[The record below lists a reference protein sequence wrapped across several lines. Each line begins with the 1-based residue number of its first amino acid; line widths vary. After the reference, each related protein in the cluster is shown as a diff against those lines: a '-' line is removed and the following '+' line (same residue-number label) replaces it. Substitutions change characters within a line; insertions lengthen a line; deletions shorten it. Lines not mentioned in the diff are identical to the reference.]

1 MLDRNGMT
9 SKDRLLAVRA
19 PAPVVRMADD
29 DVAEILQAIGLETT
43 RKATK

>member
-19 PAPVVRMADD
+19 PAPIVRMADD

-43 RKATK
+43 RRESQ